1 MSKMRKVFITV
12 KTYPTLS
19 KKYDE
24 LVCTA
29 GILDDGSFVRIYP
42 LPFRKLDYEN
52 RYKKYQWMELPLV
65 KNEKDPRPESYKVT
79 DMSKV
84 KLIGEPI
91 GTEQLWAKRK
101 EIIFEKN
108 TVYTDL
114 GELIEK
120 ANRNELSLALF
131 KPTEIVD
138 FIIEETE
145 REWDRESLNTLR
157 AKLDQFSLF
166 QTPEE
171 VEKEFRVVQ
180 KLPYT
185 FSYRFKDCKGKE
197 STLMIG
203 DWEIGALYWNCLKQC
218 EGNEEKALELVR
230 KKYMEE
236 FTGKD
241 LYLFLG
247 TTRQFHGWAKNPFV
261 IIGVFYPPQ
270 ISQLSLL

>member
-29 GILDDGSFVRIYP
+29 GILDDGSWVRIYP

-65 KNEKDPRPESYKVT
+65 KNKKDPRPESYKVT

-84 KLIGEPI
+84 RLIGEPV
-91 GTEQLWAKRK
+91 GTEQMWAKRK

-108 TVYTDL
+108 TVYNDL

-171 VEKEFRVVQ
+171 VEREFRVVQ
-180 KLPYT
+180 KLPYA
-185 FSYRFKDCKGKE
+185 FSYRFRDCKGKE

-203 DWEIGALYWNCLKQC
+203 DWEIGALYWNCLKQS
-218 EGNEEKALELVR
+218 EGNEKKALELVH

-261 IIGVFYPPQ
+261 IIGIFYPPLM
-270 ISQLSLL
+270 SQLTLL

>member
-1 MSKMRKVFITV
+1 
-12 KTYPTLS
+12 
-19 KKYDE
+19 
-24 LVCTA
+24 
-29 GILDDGSFVRIYP
+29 
-42 LPFRKLDYEN
+42 
-52 RYKKYQWMELPLV
+52 
-65 KNEKDPRPESYKVT
+65 
-79 DMSKV
+79 
-84 KLIGEPI
+84 
-91 GTEQLWAKRK
+91 
-101 EIIFEKN
+101 
-108 TVYTDL
+108 
-114 GELIEK
+114 
-120 ANRNELSLALF
+120 LALF

-171 VEKEFRVVQ
+171 VEREFRVVQ
-180 KLPYT
+180 KLPYA
-185 FSYRFKDCKGKE
+185 FSYRFRDCKGKE

-203 DWEIGALYWNCLKQC
+203 DWEIGALYWNCLKQS
-218 EGNEEKALELVR
+218 EGNEKKALELVH

-261 IIGVFYPPQ
+261 IIGVFYPPV
-270 ISQLSLL
+270 ISQLTLL